1 MPYTVIGGIGVITT
15 NFSTSNPCNIQTL
28 NNIVMLCDD
37 LEITSGYNAGD
48 VLLTLSDSEMF
59 PDTEIVI
66 PICVTEGTQTRI
78 APLTINIA
86 GEFTLPFNY
95 TTAIVHLN
103 GICFHVNS
111 KYYTP
116 AIGNIYNNG
125 SSPLT
130 AL

>member
-1 MPYTVIGGIGVITT
+1 MAYTIIGGIGTITT
-15 NFSTSNPCNIQTL
+15 NFSTSNPCNMQTL
-28 NNIVMLCDD
+28 NNIIMLCDD
-37 LEITSGYNAGD
+37 LEIDSPYTAGD
-48 VLLTLSDSEMF
+48 VLLTLSDSSMF
-59 PDTEIVI
+59 PDTEIII
-66 PICVTEGTQTRI
+66 PVCVTEGNQTRI

-86 GEFTLPFNY
+86 GEFTLPFSY

-125 SSPLT
+125 SSPLSVV
-130 AL
+130 